1 MPQQTNR
8 IPHGFLDL
16 VGAEVG
22 GKTPPVYADLVGPY
36 VDMTELYLAET
47 LAAEGVTFNHGAALA
62 TTFVTVPDDE
72 AWLLRALGVNGTL
85 SNTGQLERWRFDLIR
100 LPREDSSNLG
110 ATIWVTDELTVP
122 VNNQGISQAL
132 WVPAPVLL
140 LPGVRINATIIQRD
154 TAAARNTQLEFTFDR
169 MRLGS
174 RL

>member
-16 VGAEVG
+16 VGSEVG
-22 GKTPPVYADLVGPY
+22 GKTPPVYSDFIGPT

-47 LAAEGVTFNHGAALA
+47 LAAEGVTFNHAAALA
-62 TTFVTVPDDE
+62 STSVTVPDDE
-72 AWLLRALGVNGTL
+72 AWLMRCLGVSGSL

-110 ATIWVTDELTVP
+110 ATIWTTDELTVP
-122 VNNQGISQAL
+122 VNNQGISSAFWL
-132 WVPAPVLL
+132 PAPALL
-140 LPGVRINATIIQRD
+140 LPGVRIDITITQRD
-154 TAAARNTQLEFTFDR
+154 TAAARNTQLEFLFNR
-169 MRLGS
+169 LRLGS